1 MKSLL
6 FLKYAL
12 DIGLT
17 IIESFQLHI
26 LHEIRCKLLPK
37 TTFLPYQ
44 TTFNLCV
51 CSQTIDELLNSSY
64 YSDFKKKPH
73 NALLSVISEI
83 LNLKVSNVDIA
94 WSQHDN
100 NKDVDTDSSFF
111 FFTLLN
117 LSENYF
123 HKSQTNKCHGNVNG
137 GNIHTSSAGVNDM
150 IFLPFRYS
158 IPDTPYSVPAAVGT
172 SELSSLIN
180 QILKGTQSYVN
191 KLVLI
196 QG

>member
-1 MKSLL
+1 MLISHDRNMTTTKM
-6 FLKYAL
+6 LK
-12 DIGLT
+12 LT
-17 IIESFQLHI
+17 
-26 LHEIRCKLLPK
+26 LP
-37 TTFLPYQ
+37 
-44 TTFNLCV
+44 
-51 CSQTIDELLNSSY
+51 
-64 YSDFKKKPH
+64 
-73 NALLSVISEI
+73 
-83 LNLKVSNVDIA
+83 
-94 WSQHDN
+94 
-100 NKDVDTDSSFF
+100 SSFF
-111 FFTLLN
+111 ILLN

-123 HKSQTNKCHGNVNG
+123 HKSQKKKCHGNVNG

>member
-1 MKSLL
+1 MKLDANCCRKQLSCLIKPHLTFVYVLKQLMNYWIHLTILILRKNRITHCFQL
-6 FLKYAL
+6 FL
-12 DIGLT
+12 
-17 IIESFQLHI
+17 Q
-26 LHEIRCKLLPK
+26 
-37 TTFLPYQ
+37 
-44 TTFNLCV
+44 
-51 CSQTIDELLNSSY
+51 
-64 YSDFKKKPH
+64 
-73 NALLSVISEI
+73 
-83 LNLKVSNVDIA
+83 NLKVSNVDTA

-100 NKDVDTDSSFF
+100 NKDVETDSSFF

-123 HKSQTNKCHGNVNG
+123 HKSQTKKCHRNVNG

>member
-1 MKSLL
+1 ME
-6 FLKYAL
+6 Y
-12 DIGLT
+12 
-17 IIESFQLHI
+17 
-26 LHEIRCKLLPK
+26 CCPK
-37 TTFLPYQ
+37 QHFLPYL
-44 TTFNLCV
+44 TTFNLCA

-64 YSDFKKKPH
+64 YSDFKKKNRITH
-73 NALLSVISEI
+73 CFQLFLQ
-83 LNLKVSNVDIA
+83 NLKVSNVDIA

-123 HKSQTNKCHGNVNG
+123 HKSQTNKCHRNVNG

>member
-1 MKSLL
+1 MK
-6 FLKYAL
+6 L
-12 DIGLT
+12 DAN
-17 IIESFQLHI
+17 
-26 LHEIRCKLLPK
+26 CCPK
-37 TTFLPYQ
+37 QHFLPYL
-44 TTFNLCV
+44 TTFNLCA

-64 YSDFKKKPH
+64 YSDFKKKNRITH
-73 NALLSVISEI
+73 CFQLFLQ
-83 LNLKVSNVDIA
+83 NLKVSNVDIA

-100 NKDVDTDSSFF
+100 NKDVETDSSFF

>member
-1 MKSLL
+1 MLISH
-6 FLKYAL
+6 
-12 DIGLT
+12 D
-17 IIESFQLHI
+17 
-26 LHEIRCKLLPK
+26 RNM
-37 TTFLPYQ
+37 TTTKML
-44 TTFNLCV
+44 
-51 CSQTIDELLNSSY
+51 
-64 YSDFKKKPH
+64 
-73 NALLSVISEI
+73 I
-83 LNLKVSNVDIA
+83 LNLP
-94 WSQHDN
+94 
-100 NKDVDTDSSFF
+100 SFF
-111 FFTLLN
+111 FT

-123 HKSQTNKCHGNVNG
+123 HKSQTNKCHRNVNG
-137 GNIHTSSAGVNDM
+137 GNIHTSGVNDM

>member
-73 NALLSVISEI
+73 NALLSVISP
-83 LNLKVSNVDIA
+83 KFKSFKCWYRMIA
-94 WSQHDN
+94 TWQQQRCWN
-100 NKDVDTDSSFF
+100 WLFLL

>member
-1 MKSLL
+1 MHV
-6 FLKYAL
+6 LK
-12 DIGLT
+12 
-17 IIESFQLHI
+17 QLMNYWIH
-26 LHEIRCKLLPK
+26 L
-37 TTFLPYQ
+37 TFLI
-44 TTFNLCV
+44 LR
-51 CSQTIDELLNSSY
+51 
-64 YSDFKKKPH
+64 KKNPH

-83 LNLKVSNVDIA
+83 QNLKVSNVDIA

-100 NKDVDTDSSFF
+100 NNDVETDSSFF

>member
-1 MKSLL
+1 MK
-6 FLKYAL
+6 L
-12 DIGLT
+12 DGN
-17 IIESFQLHI
+17 
-26 LHEIRCKLLPK
+26 CCPK
-37 TTFLPYQ
+37 QHFLPYL
-44 TTFNLCV
+44 TTFNLCA

-73 NALLSVISEI
+73 NALLQ
-83 LNLKVSNVDIA
+83 NLKVSNVDIA

-123 HKSQTNKCHGNVNG
+123 HKSQTNKCHRNVNG

>member
-1 MKSLL
+1 MFSNNWWIIEFILL
-6 FLKYAL
+6 FWFYEKNNR
-12 DIGLT
+12 IT
-17 IIESFQLHI
+17 HCFQL
-26 LHEIRCKLLPK
+26 
-37 TTFLPYQ
+37 FLQ
-44 TTFNLCV
+44 
-51 CSQTIDELLNSSY
+51 
-64 YSDFKKKPH
+64 
-73 NALLSVISEI
+73 
-83 LNLKVSNVDIA
+83 NLKVSNVDIA

-100 NKDVDTDSSFF
+100 NKDGDSSFF

>member
-1 MKSLL
+1 MKLDANCCPKQLSCLIKPHL
-6 FLKYAL
+6 TFVHVLK
-12 DIGLT
+12 
-17 IIESFQLHI
+17 QLMNYWIH
-26 LHEIRCKLLPK
+26 L
-37 TTFLPYQ
+37 TFLI
-44 TTFNLCV
+44 LR
-51 CSQTIDELLNSSY
+51 
-64 YSDFKKKPH
+64 KKNPH

-83 LNLKVSNVDIA
+83 QNLKVSNVDIA

-123 HKSQTNKCHGNVNG
+123 HKSQTNKCHRNVNG

-150 IFLPFRYS
+150 MFLPFRYS

-191 KLVLI
+191 KLMLI